1 MILQQRQKIGQSKG
15 KRRVCLWNKKMI
27 TAGFSVG
34 QGISIKASSS
44 HITIRTDKA
53 GKRRVSKVMN
63 HGKVLPVIDLKETKS
78 VSLSMLGEIGD
89 GVLVNIEAGKI
100 TLQKA

>member
-1 MILQQRQKIGQSKG
+1 MIA
-15 KRRVCLWNKKMI
+15 
-27 TAGFSVG
+27 AGFSVG
-34 QGISIKASSS
+34 QGISIKANSSQVVV
-44 HITIRTDKA
+44 RTDET

-78 VSLSMLGEIGD
+78 LDLSRLGEIGD

-100 TLQKA
+100 TLQKV